1 MSMLL
6 SCLRTDCS
14 STSVIEVTFVTALCL
29 VSVHELHSC
38 QHMSYVFVYIY
49 LYIFKTSCIC
59 VVYVL
64 CIYIYIHISNFV
76 PSMLLAACGAGR
88 GGCKLRG
95 SSSQRCFK
103 ESKVEIELYALWA
116 IV

>member
-1 MSMLL
+1 MP
-6 SCLRTDCS
+6 
-14 STSVIEVTFVTALCL
+14 A
-29 VSVHELHSC
+29 
-38 QHMSYVFVYIY
+38 
-49 LYIFKTSCIC
+49 
-59 VVYVL
+59 YVL
-64 CIYIYIHISNFV
+64 CICVYIYILKLAASVLCMYCVHIYIHISNFV